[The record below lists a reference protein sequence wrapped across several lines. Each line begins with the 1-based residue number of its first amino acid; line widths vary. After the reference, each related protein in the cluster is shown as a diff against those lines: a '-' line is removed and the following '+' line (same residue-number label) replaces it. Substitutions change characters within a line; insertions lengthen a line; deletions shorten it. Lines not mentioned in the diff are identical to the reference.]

1 MISSVSAAELDFAQV
16 PALYASVGW
25 TAYTATPE
33 VLRAG
38 LAGST
43 HIAAAH
49 QGAKLADADS
59 LSSQLAM

>member
-1 MISSVSAAELDFAQV
+1 MISSVSAAELDFDQV
-16 PALYASVGW
+16 AAPYASVGW

-33 VLRAG
+33 VLLAG

-49 QGAKLADADS
+49 QGAKLADAHS
-59 LSSQLAM
+59 PSSHMAM